1 MHGDLFIV
9 LHVTDKT
16 SLKNGPEIRFKIF
29 LSEYF
34 KASLTVLPSDTTVVT
49 EGTNV

>member
-1 MHGDLFIV
+1 MHGDLYIV
-9 LHVTDKT
+9 WHVTDKT
-16 SLKNGPEIRFKIF
+16 SLKNGPEMRLKIC

-34 KASLTVLPSDTTVVT
+34 KDALTVLPCDTTVVT